1 MKSNKV
7 LMIIASLVLTF
18 GFLFA
23 VYKLTNTAPRDFKD
37 ITVIQSGDHVKWSPD
52 RKYILVEFSDLQ
64 CPACKV
70 FHDITTSFEATGSAN
85 ASIPKKVT
93 FVFRHFP
100 LFQVHENA
108 FEMAYA
114 VEAASRQGK
123 FFQLVNAVF
132 ADQATLETTKDVKA
146 FVLDKAKSVGLNIA
160 QLTQD
165 MDSKQVKDKVNADLA
180 QGERAGINGTPTF
193 FLDGTKLEFQTPVEF
208 VEILKKL

>member
-37 ITVIQSGDHVKWSPD
+37 ITVIQPGDHVKWSPD
-52 RKYILVEFSDLQ
+52 KKHILVEFSDLQ
-64 CPACKV
+64 CPACKA
-70 FHDITTSFEATGSAN
+70 FHDIMTSFEATGSAN

-93 FVFRHFP
+93 LVFRHFP

-114 VEAASRQGK
+114 VEAASKQGK
-123 FFQLVNAVF
+123 FFELVNAVF
-132 ADQATLETTKDVKA
+132 ADQTTLETTKDAKA
-146 FVLDKAKSVGLNIA
+146 FVLDKAKSVGLNIE

-165 MDSKQVKDKVNADLA
+165 MDSKQVKDKVNTDLA

-193 FLDGTKLEFQTPVEF
+193 FLDGARLDFQTPAEF